1 MGECKLSNSADG
13 WKQSYGVRVGRDTA
27 DTTDLVFTKVATSEF
42 QLYPNEAA
50 YLRDLLLAADIPGHP
65 VEDDRYEAICGS
77 LGFHPETELADVIEA
92 IQSVRS
98 EARNYPNYQ
107 FRIEELT
114 GQVRRLRD
122 ALADSTT
129 RCSCDAMYPCN
140 KCDADMVLVAE
151 TASKSTEGE
160 SVEYKL
166 RSAILDAG
174 FAVMQTSGKWSIVN
188 VTDEAKRQMAVDEKH
203 TARMI
208 NENIHLE
215 MWKAEQQQALIKMSA
230 ILLDA
235 GFEGNGVV
243 EGLQWLADR
252 VRALREMLEKA

>member
-27 DTTDLVFTKVATSEF
+27 DTTDLVFTNVATSEF

-140 KCDADMVLVAE
+140 KCDADMVLGGADVLLLHTLE
-151 TASKSTEGE
+151 RPGISGDHHDCRGHENQLVKGSRDGGE
-160 SVEYKL
+160 
-166 RSAILDAG
+166 
-174 FAVMQTSGKWSIVN
+174 N
-188 VTDEAKRQMAVDEKH
+188 
-203 TARMI
+203 
-208 NENIHLE
+208 
-215 MWKAEQQQALIKMSA
+215 
-230 ILLDA
+230 
-235 GFEGNGVV
+235 
-243 EGLQWLADR
+243 
-252 VRALREMLEKA
+252 